1 MYSYRYKI
9 CVGIEFLVNQATMII
24 ILIMKHINTLNPT
37 NDLYLLLYTMA
48 MAMTITMTC
57 IRMRLTK
64 QLQSH

>member
-48 MAMTITMTC
+48 MTITMTF